1 MTTTPPSRFRCD
13 IAVVGESLIDI
24 VVAADGTR
32 RERVGGGP
40 ATLARGLGRLGMATT
55 LLTTFGADP
64 HRPAIDHELSRCG
77 VRVIQAG
84 RPATRT
90 STTITHPTDPAPTP
104 STSGGNSP
112 TPTSR
117 RVLTCTSAP
126 SPSCEHPA
134 PRTWHDSSHASTR
147 TRPSATTSL
156 SGPRRWARGTPRSPE
171 STRCSP
177 AATSS
182 S

>member
-1 MTTTPPSRFRCD
+1 MTTTPTSPFHCD
-13 IAVVGESLIDI
+13 IAVVGEALIDI

-40 ATLARGLGRLGMATT
+40 ATLAKGLGRLGMATT
-55 LLTTFGADP
+55 LMTTFGAAP
-64 HRPAIDHELSRCG
+64 NGRAIDHELTRCG

-84 RPATRT
+84 HPAART
-90 STTITHPTDPAPTP
+90 STTITGLDRPGADTPTP
-104 STSGGNSP
+104 STSAGNSP

-134 PRTWHDSSHASTR
+134 PRTWHDSPHASIR
-147 TRPSATTSL
+147 TRPSATTSRP
-156 SGPRRWARGTPRSPE
+156 GPRRWARGTPRSPA
-171 STRCSP
+171 STR
-177 AATSS
+177 
-182 S
+182 